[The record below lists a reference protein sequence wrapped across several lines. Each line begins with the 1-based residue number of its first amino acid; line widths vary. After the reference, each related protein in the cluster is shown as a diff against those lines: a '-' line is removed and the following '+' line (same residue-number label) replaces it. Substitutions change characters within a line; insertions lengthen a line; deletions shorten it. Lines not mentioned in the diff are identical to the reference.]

1 MVSSPERQFTDSE
14 RPLDEF
20 ALTWPLISAALII
33 ATHCHRR
40 SVDVGRLSDRGALID
55 SFSIVFDSDRLPG
68 KMTGKLTWR
77 GFNCGAKDEP
87 IAATWDG
94 ATLKF
99 EATTRPNVN
108 AQRMNGQCSTDPSR
122 FALNKKADGRS
133 FEGEVRS
140 GDVVVTLTASP

>member
-1 MVSSPERQFTDSE
+1 MHRLPWAALLAVVSSATWAQSGD
-14 RPLDEF
+14 
-20 ALTWPLISAALII
+20 ALPPSLSGRWTF
-33 ATHCHRR
+33 
-40 SVDVGRLSDRGALID
+40 VGPRGALID

-68 KMTGKLTWR
+68 KVTGKLTWR
-77 GFNCGAKDEP
+77 GFICGAKDEP

-94 ATLKF
+94 AALKF

-108 AQRMNGQCSTDPSR
+108 AQRVNGQCSVDPTR

-133 FEGEVRS
+133 FEGEAGS

>member
-1 MVSSPERQFTDSE
+1 MHR
-14 RPLDEF
+14 
-20 ALTWPLISAALII
+20 LTWAALL
-33 ATHCHRR
+33 AAVSGVVWAQSGDALPPSLSGRWTF
-40 SVDVGRLSDRGALID
+40 VGPRGALID

-68 KMTGKLTWR
+68 KVTGKLTWR

-108 AQRMNGQCSTDPSR
+108 AQRMNGQCSADPSR
-122 FALNKKADGRS
+122 FVLKRTADARS
-133 FEGEVRS
+133 FEGEVHS

>member
-1 MVSSPERQFTDSE
+1 MHQLPWAALLVVVSSFTWAQSGD
-14 RPLDEF
+14 
-20 ALTWPLISAALII
+20 ALPPSLSGRWTF
-33 ATHCHRR
+33 
-40 SVDVGRLSDRGALID
+40 VGPRGTTID
-55 SFSIVFDSDRLPG
+55 SFSIAFDSDRLPG
-68 KMTGKLTWR
+68 KVTGKLTWH

-108 AQRMNGQCSTDPSR
+108 AQRVNGQCSADPTL

-133 FEGEVRS
+133 FEGEARS
-140 GDVVVTLTASP
+140 GEVVATLTASP